1 MQTLGDFLEWW
12 QGGASGLTLPRGPLG
27 NSHWEPTKFEL
38 VTHNVA
44 EAVYLADRIVVLTP
58 HPGAVKTDLPIGLPR
73 MRDPLRGEF
82 LDHQRAVIA
91 HLTGSAE
98 GR

>member
-1 MQTLGDFLEWW
+1 M
-12 QGGASGLTLPRGPLG
+12 
-27 NSHWEPTKFEL
+27 
-38 VTHNVA
+38 A
-44 EAVYLADRIVVLTP
+44 EAVYPADRIVVLTP

-73 MRDPLRGEF
+73 MRDPLRVEF
-82 LDHQRAVIA
+82 LDCQREVIT